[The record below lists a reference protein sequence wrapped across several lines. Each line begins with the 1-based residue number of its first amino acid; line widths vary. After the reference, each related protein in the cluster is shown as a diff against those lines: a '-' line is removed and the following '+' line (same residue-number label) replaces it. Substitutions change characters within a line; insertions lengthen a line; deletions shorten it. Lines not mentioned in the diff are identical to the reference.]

1 MSSLSSIDKNKFFDE
16 LNKVGY
22 VTINNLMSSTSLDYV
37 NEVLHKNLNVEELQ
51 RKKIS
56 GLSMGNLAIK
66 SCFLHQKLWY
76 FYFQKQN

>member
-66 SCFLHQKLWY
+66 SCFLHQKLW
-76 FYFQKQN
+76 KK